1 MVNNLRLRSG
11 DTLVDNPRLRS
22 GDTLVNNP
30 RLGGNN
36 RRNQMIAKDTRIG
49 ETKGNAMN
57 VKYGAK
63 PHNRAETNT
72 SSKDER

>member
-1 MVNNLRLRSG
+1 MANNLRPRSG
-11 DTLVDNPRLRS
+11 DTLVNNLRLRS

-36 RRNQMIAKDTRIG
+36 HSNQMIAKDTRIG

>member
-1 MVNNLRLRSG
+1 MINNPKPRSGNAMANNLR
-11 DTLVDNPRLRS
+11 PRS

-36 RRNQMIAKDTRIG
+36 RSNQMIAKDTRIG
-49 ETKGNAMN
+49 ETNGNAMN

>member
-11 DTLVDNPRLRS
+11 DTLVNNPRLRS
-22 GDTLVNNP
+22 GDTPVNNP

-36 RRNQMIAKDTRIG
+36 RSNQMIAKDTRIG
-49 ETKGNAMN
+49 ETNGNAMN

-63 PHNRAETNT
+63 PHDRAETNT

>member
-1 MVNNLRLRSG
+1 MANNLR
-11 DTLVDNPRLRS
+11 PRS

-36 RRNQMIAKDTRIG
+36 HSNQMIAKATRIG

-57 VKYGAK
+57 VKYGAN